1 MIGTGHIRT
10 APDAT
15 ELAHMYGVFISVRAR
30 NLPPVVVVAD
40 LIVRQVDATHT
51 THLGGFTPRMKTGGM
66 ELVVASRKLDICN
79 SKASALEIVPSWLF
93 DRLDTGV
100 RLGRNTRLVVGQVQV
115 IRWHAI
121 CNTYYYYIYIYSTTN
136 RVPLDRWHSKMIPL
150 EHHTRGHSRQ
160 VSQLQDD

>member
-40 LIVRQVDATHT
+40 LIVRQVGATHT

-66 ELVVASRKLDICN
+66 ELVVTSRKLDICN

-121 CNTYYYYIYIYSTTN
+121 CNTYYTYSTTN
-136 RVPLDRWHSKMIPL
+136 HVPLDRWHSKTIAL

>member
-40 LIVRQVDATHT
+40 LIVRQVGATHT

-66 ELVVASRKLDICN
+66 ELVVTSRKLDRCN

-121 CNTYYYYIYIYSTTN
+121 CNTYYYYIYI
-136 RVPLDRWHSKMIPL
+136 
-150 EHHTRGHSRQ
+150 
-160 VSQLQDD
+160 

>member
-1 MIGTGHIRT
+1 MIGTEHTRAAT
-10 APDAT
+10 DAT
-15 ELAHMYGVFISVRAR
+15 DLARRYGLFRSVRVS

-40 LIVRQVDATHT
+40 LIVRQVGATHT

-66 ELVVASRKLDICN
+66 GLVVTSRKLDICN

-121 CNTYYYYIYIYSTTN
+121 CNTYYYYIYI
-136 RVPLDRWHSKMIPL
+136 
-150 EHHTRGHSRQ
+150 
-160 VSQLQDD
+160 